1 MVNVLFLCT
10 HNSARSVIAEVLL
23 NTLGKGKFTGFSAGS
38 SPKTDVNP
46 IAREIAQEMR
56 YDTKKLY
63 SKSWDEFAKPNAPKM
78 HIIITVCDSAAK
90 EMCPIW
96 PGHPL
101 QVHWGFKDPSAAGGD
116 KVEKRKAFD
125 ELINNL
131 KSDVLNTSN
140 YILSYL
146 SLLFVPIGVG
156 VVMHLSYLENN
167 LFKVLIIVFIS
178 TVLTIGI
185 TAFLMEKI
193 NKRINKK

>member
-1 MVNVLFLCT
+1 MVNVLFICT

-38 SPKTDVNP
+38 SPKTDINP

-63 SKSWDEFAKPNAPKM
+63 SKSWDEFAKPNSPKM
-78 HIIITVCDSAAK
+78 HIVITVCDSAAK

-131 KSDVLNTSN
+131 KPKIEKLIRLPVATMDTINLKFKLREI
-140 YILSYL
+140 Y
-146 SLLFVPIGVG
+146 
-156 VVMHLSYLENN
+156 NN
-167 LFKVLIIVFIS
+167 DK
-178 TVLTIGI
+178 
-185 TAFLMEKI
+185 
-193 NKRINKK
+193 

>member
-10 HNSARSVIAEVLL
+10 HNSARSVVAEVLL
-23 NTLGKGKFTGFSAGS
+23 NTLSKGKFTGFSAGS

-46 IAREIAQEMR
+46 IAREIAEEMR

-78 HIIITVCDSAAK
+78 HIVITVCDSAAK

-116 KVEKRKAFD
+116 TVEKRKASD
-125 ELINNL
+125 ELIKRSQYLVFSLGLCLNSKFSLMTYSCFL
-131 KSDVLNTSN
+131 K
-140 YILSYL
+140 YR
-146 SLLFVPIGVG
+146 GCA
-156 VVMHLSYLENN
+156 
-167 LFKVLIIVFIS
+167 K
-178 TVLTIGI
+178 
-185 TAFLMEKI
+185 
-193 NKRINKK
+193 